1 MSQQSCQALLIED
14 EPAVAEPIQAL
25 PRAESPREFA
35 LSSMDQY
42 LLRLYLAGN
51 SLRSQQAIANIY
63 RICRE
68 ALNNQSAV
76 EIIDVLEQ
84 PHRAEQEKVMVTPTL
99 IKQLPPPLQRI
110 IGDMSNA
117 QRVLLGLDILPTE
130 LNFER

>member
-1 MSQQSCQALLIED
+1 
-14 EPAVAEPIQAL
+14 
-25 PRAESPREFA
+25 
-35 LSSMDQY
+35 MDQY
-42 LLRLYLAGN
+42 LLRLYITGN

-68 ALNNQSAV
+68 ELNNQYAV

-110 IGDMSNA
+110 IGDMSNT

-130 LNFER
+130 LDFER